1 MQVDL
6 YDGCETGGWFGGLV
20 AKRHHIHMVQ
30 RCSLS
35 LLKFCGLCVCVC
47 VCLCVCLSDIRMH
60 CAKTHE
66 PIAMSF
72 GAWSRVGPTNRV
84 LGVVFDPPGVGGTSM
99 RCDPCQNSFTIYF

>member
-1 MQVDL
+1 VQVDL

-47 VCLCVCLSDIRMH
+47 VFVSVCVCLTYACTVPKRVNR
-60 CAKTHE
+60 
-66 PIAMSF
+66 
-72 GAWSRVGPTNRV
+72 SRCH
-84 LGVVFDPPGVGGTSM
+84 LGHGVGWAQRTV
-99 RCDPCQNSFTIYF
+99 Y